1 MDGKALCALY
11 RNGVAVHVKIK
22 RTRDDGSADKPKTQ
36 WQECWHVRGKIP
48 QGKRQYDFTVCLR
61 GGKAY
66 VYDFSMQKKLPADR
80 AHHTSRR
87 KRNRA

>member
-48 QGKRQYDFTVCLR
+48 KNKRKYDFTVKICN
-61 GGKAY
+61 GQA
-66 VYDFSMQKKLPADR
+66 VIHDFSMQ
-80 AHHTSRR
+80 
-87 KRNRA
+87 